1 MEKIG
6 FIITCFFCIIT
17 IGNSFAITCP
27 PKIDPCKC
35 TIMAYGLHILCAN
48 FNETKILVN
57 VLSNLHNYK
66 VENVVLHNLMLRE
79 VLPKDLFQGLEISE
93 IAVERSNLTFQQ
105 PAFKGLDETLL
116 RLNIA
121 QHAIIRSYEK
131 FTNEKYTIARLTN
144 LTELTMKKTA
154 LNVVKDNW
162 LNGKIPSVQKITL
175 EGDKITRIESKAFSD
190 LVSLQLIN
198 IANNRIKD
206 LKRSMFPKP
215 AVNLTVIDLR

>member
-6 FIITCFFCIIT
+6 FIIASFFFIIT
-17 IGNSFAITCP
+17 IGNSFSITCP

-35 TIMAYGLHILCAN
+35 TPMAYGLHILCAN
-48 FNETKILVN
+48 FNDTNVLVN
-57 VLSNLHNYK
+57 ALSNLHKYK
-66 VENVVLHNLMLRE
+66 VANVILHNLMLKE
-79 VLPKDLFQGLEISE
+79 VLPKGLFQGLEISE

-131 FTNEKYTIARLTN
+131 FTIARLTN
-144 LTELTMKKTA
+144 LTELTMKKTP

-175 EGDKITRIESKAFSD
+175 EEDEITRIESKAFAE
-190 LVSLQLIN
+190 LLSLQTI
-198 IANNRIKD
+198 IMAGNRITEV
-206 LKRSMFPKP
+206 KRSMFPKP
-215 AVNLTVIDLR
+215 AINLTVIDLR

>member
-35 TIMAYGLHILCAN
+35 TPMAYGLHILCAN

-131 FTNEKYTIARLTN
+131 FTIARLTN
-144 LTELTMKKTA
+144 LTELTMKKTP

-175 EGDKITRIESKAFSD
+175 EEDEITRIESKAFSD
-190 LVSLQLIN
+190 LASLQSII
-198 IANNRIKD
+198 IAGNRIKD

>member
-27 PKIDPCKC
+27 PKIDPCEC
-35 TIMAYGLHILCAN
+35 TPMAYGLHILCKN

-131 FTNEKYTIARLTN
+131 FTIARLTN
-144 LTELTMKKTA
+144 LTELTMKKTP

-175 EGDKITRIESKAFSD
+175 EEDEITRIESKAFSD
-190 LVSLQLIN
+190 LVSLQSII